1 MSCCKS
7 VSYNILRC
15 NIRSA
20 FCFKLAVF
28 NMNVIDKQLKA
39 KFFADVNSDV
49 HCMSENPR
57 IWEKLDTSPSRQFQT
72 PISFNNFSR
81 STN

>member
-1 MSCCKS
+1 MSFCKS

-57 IWEKLDTSPSRQFQT
+57 IWEKLDTSSSQLSNT
-72 PISFNNFSR
+72 DLV
-81 STN
+81 